1 MVMVPLMKEIQFFQ
15 KMKIQ
20 GQDLV
25 QICQELKHEFYKEGE
40 VVFKQGEYGD
50 KFYVILKGE
59 VAVKIPDPKRK
70 NEQQNK

>member
-1 MVMVPLMKEIQFFQ
+1 M
-15 KMKIQ
+15 
-20 GQDLV
+20 V

-40 VVFKQGEYGD
+40 AVFKQGEYGD

-70 NEQQNK
+70 NEQ